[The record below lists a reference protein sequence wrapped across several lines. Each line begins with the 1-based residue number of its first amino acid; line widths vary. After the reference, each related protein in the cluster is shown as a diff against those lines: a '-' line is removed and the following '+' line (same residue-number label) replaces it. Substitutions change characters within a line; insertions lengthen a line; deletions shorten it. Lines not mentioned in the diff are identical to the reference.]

1 MPQLTLKETIT
12 RKIDIS
18 TDTLCE
24 IIEQLSEL
32 ERKNILIKL
41 KSKPTALKTFKKDK
55 VKSII
60 ADFAELNI
68 YENDF
73 LKDLEEGLKKTSLY
87 RLK

>member
-1 MPQLTLKETIT
+1 MPQLKLKETIT

-18 TDTLCE
+18 TDTLCK
-24 IIEQLSEL
+24 IIEQLSEQ

-55 VKSII
+55 VQSII

-87 RLK
+87 RSK

>member
-1 MPQLTLKETIT
+1 MPQLTLKETII

-24 IIEQLSEL
+24 IIEQLSEG

-41 KSKPTALKTFKKDK
+41 KSKPAALKTFKKDK
-55 VKSII
+55 VKSIVS
-60 ADFAELNI
+60 DFTKLDI

-73 LKDLEEGLKKTSLY
+73 LKDLEEGIKKSTLY
-87 RLK
+87 R

>member
-12 RKIDIS
+12 RKVDIS
-18 TDTLCE
+18 TDALCE
-24 IIEQLSEL
+24 IIEQLSERD
-32 ERKNILIKL
+32 RKNILIKL

-55 VKSII
+55 VQSII
-60 ADFAELNI
+60 GDFAKLNI

-87 RLK
+87 R